1 MNLKVVLS
9 VVFLFLLCIGCE
21 KEDTILTDSNGEDDN
36 DKTDLT
42 TGFISGT
49 AIIEGA
55 SNHSSISISI
65 IPNNAIY
72 NAIQLNPSEDGSF
85 TVDEVPLVK
94 FKVLGIRSGFKSDSV
109 ENVIITAGDTSLIFL
124 NLNNIDPTA
133 VKLLNPANVSDSSL
147 TLKWEENLD
156 ADFSSYN
163 IYRAGSP
170 GVDTSSLLL
179 NLISSQ
185 SITQF
190 HDTNLEKNTPYYYKI
205 YVEDIGNFVNGSN
218 EIEIFTNPFR
228 IGNTVGPIQLF
239 TGGTNVA
246 SYPTWSPDGAEL
258 AFLANHD
265 GQLELWIYD
274 ISSGTSTRL
283 SDSNEDIRAINLS
296 WSPLGTYFAYRLD
309 LENGEFNLWKYEI
322 SSKQKS
328 RITMGSYTDNYPT
341 WSPDESELFFVSN
354 RSSPISIWSVS
365 SSGNSPIQFISNEG
379 ENTTPSVSHDGK
391 MLVVSSKR
399 EGSQFELWLHDLS
412 SSATRKLT
420 TIKDDGDHFDP
431 SWSPMDDFVLY
442 INNTGLKM
450 VRISD
455 NKVWYLIKS
464 SDIIRLP
471 QWSPDG
477 SKIAYEK
484 NQQIY
489 ITDIE

>member
-1 MNLKVVLS
+1 
-9 VVFLFLLCIGCE
+9 
-21 KEDTILTDSNGEDDN
+21 
-36 DKTDLT
+36 
-42 TGFISGT
+42 
-49 AIIEGA
+49 
-55 SNHSSISISI
+55 
-65 IPNNAIY
+65 
-72 NAIQLNPSEDGSF
+72 
-85 TVDEVPLVK
+85 
-94 FKVLGIRSGFKSDSV
+94 
-109 ENVIITAGDTSLIFL
+109 
-124 NLNNIDPTA
+124 
-133 VKLLNPANVSDSSL
+133 
-147 TLKWEENLD
+147 
-156 ADFSSYN
+156 
-163 IYRAGSP
+163 
-170 GVDTSSLLL
+170 
-179 NLISSQ
+179 
-185 SITQF
+185 
-190 HDTNLEKNTPYYYKI
+190 
-205 YVEDIGNFVNGSN
+205 
-218 EIEIFTNPFR
+218 
-228 IGNTVGPIQLF
+228 
-239 TGGTNVA
+239 
-246 SYPTWSPDGAEL
+246 
-258 AFLANHD
+258 
-265 GQLELWIYD
+265 
-274 ISSGTSTRL
+274 
-283 SDSNEDIRAINLS
+283 
-296 WSPLGTYFAYRLD
+296 
-309 LENGEFNLWKYEI
+309 
-322 SSKQKS
+322 
-328 RITMGSYTDNYPT
+328 MGSYTDNYPT